1 MKFSSISIRKRLLFS
16 SLILLLV
23 PSLIIG
29 ISAYNSAKNKLED
42 QLSMSSGE
50 SIRMLDDSITQF
62 LQTKIQDVELL
73 GNTIKSEHYA
83 GTGSPMAQE
92 IVDRY
97 QKIHPE
103 IKNTYVG
110 TSSGVMIISPKTELP
125 KDYDPRIRPWYQ
137 DAMNKKDQVVLTD
150 PYVDAATGEIVVS
163 ASRSTSDGS
172 GVIAL
177 DISLNYLKELTKKA
191 KIGQN
196 GYVFIL
202 DKNKKYLVHPT
213 GTIGEE
219 NKEVYVGEMFGSNET
234 GMLDIQTA
242 NGLEKATYLTNKLTG
257 WKIAGSM
264 QSTEVSN
271 AAQPIFVTTAIV
283 ILLAILLGLVQTYFI
298 NRSIIKPLHRLVD
311 ASQKVS
317 EGDLTQHITVDTNDE
332 LGQLSISFNKMSD
345 SLRGVLHQLSDT
357 TEQVASLA
365 EQLSANAEQT
375 SKATQH
381 VSRAID
387 EVSAGAHNQVQGA
400 EESAKAME
408 EMAVG
413 IQRIAESSSQVSDAA
428 NETTSEA
435 SQGNQSIQHTVSKMG
450 MINESVQGSASIV
463 QKLGER
469 SQEIGQIVEVIS
481 AIAAQTNLL
490 ALNAAIEAARA
501 GEHGRGFAVVADE
514 VRKLAE
520 QSNASAS
527 QITSLIQEIQT
538 DTGRAVISMDTV
550 VKEVKEGLTVVVE
563 AGEAFKHI
571 YESSQ
576 NVADQIREISA
587 TSQQMSAGSE
597 EVAASVDDMARIA
610 KDSAYNADRVNALSK
625 EQLIAIEEISAS
637 SLSLSQK
644 AHELQHLIEKF
655 RL

>member
-1 MKFSSISIRKRLLFS
+1 MKFSSISISKRLLFS
-16 SLILLLV
+16 SLLLLLI

-42 QLSMSSGE
+42 QLSMSSEE
-50 SIRMLDDSITQF
+50 SIRLLDDSITQF

-73 GNTIKSEHYA
+73 GNTLKSEHYA
-83 GTGSPMAQE
+83 GSGAPLAQE

-110 TSSGVMIISPKTELP
+110 TSTGLMIISPKTELP
-125 KDYDPRIRPWYQ
+125 KDYDPRKRPWYQ
-137 DAMNKKDQVVLTD
+137 DATQKKDHVVLTD
-150 PYVDAATGEIVVS
+150 PYVDATTGEIVIS
-163 ASRSTSDGS
+163 ASRTTADGS

-191 KIGQN
+191 KIGQH
-196 GYVFIL
+196 GYAFIL
-202 DKNKKYLVHPT
+202 DKDKKYLVHPT
-213 GTIGEE
+213 GKIGEE
-219 NKEVYVGEMFGSNET
+219 NVESYVATMFGSESGT
-234 GMLDIQTA
+234 LDIEAQ
-242 NGLEKATYLTNKLTG
+242 NGLEKATYLTNKQTG

-264 QSTEVSN
+264 QSVETAEASR
-271 AAQPIFVTTAIV
+271 PIFVTTAIV
-283 ILLAILLGLVQTYFI
+283 ILLAVLLGLVQTYFI
-298 NRSIIKPLHRLVD
+298 NRSITNPLHRLVE

-317 EGDLTQHITVDTNDE
+317 EGDLTQHIDVETNDE

-375 SKATQH
+375 SKATLH
-381 VSRAID
+381 VSKAIE

-400 EESAKAME
+400 DESSKAME

-413 IQRIAESSSQVSDAA
+413 IQRIAESSSQVSEAA
-428 NETTSEA
+428 NETTAEA

-450 MINESVQGSASIV
+450 MINESVQDSASIV

-469 SQEIGQIVEVIS
+469 SQEIGHIVEVIS
-481 AIAAQTNLL
+481 GIAAQTNLL

-527 QITSLIQEIQT
+527 QITALIQEIQS
-538 DTGRAVISMDTV
+538 DTGRAVVSMDTV
-550 VKEVKEGLTVVVE
+550 VKEVQEGLTVVVE
-563 AGEAFKHI
+563 AGDAFKHI

-597 EVAASVDDMARIA
+597 EVAASVDEMARIA
-610 KDSAYNADRVNALSK
+610 KDSAYNADRVNSLSK
-625 EQLIAIEEISAS
+625 EQLVAIEEISSS